1 MYALA
6 TCLASVLRG
15 TTTDAYL
22 DTVDAVVVAAAGLPA
37 AIRERTS
44 RVSGGA
50 SGQPRV
56 VRVVSGQVG
65 SGTDV
70 RIGDRLRDD
79 THGGVIYTVENV
91 TDPGGPGGTAD
102 LELELKRV
110 TGAGLGVVAG
120 PAPGGGG
127 GGTGT
132 ATTRYDQTTAATV
145 WLVDHN
151 LGRYPAAVALFMPDL
166 SEQYREYKIQHLSV
180 NSLRVSMDIPTAG
193 VALLI

>member
-15 TTTDAYL
+15 TTTDDYL
-22 DTVDAVVVAAAGLPA
+22 DTVDAVTVATAGLPA

-50 SGQPRV
+50 TGQPRV
-56 VRVVSGQVG
+56 VRTVAGQVR

-91 TDPGGPGGTAD
+91 TDPGGPGNTAD

-110 TGAGLGVVAG
+110 TAGGLGALPG
-120 PAPGGGG
+120 LPPGGGG
-127 GGTGT
+127 GTPGPG
-132 ATTRYDQTTAATV
+132 TTRYDQTTAATV

>member
-1 MYALA
+1 
-6 TCLASVLRG
+6 VLRG
-15 TTTDAYL
+15 TTTDDYL
-22 DTVDAVVVAAAGLPA
+22 DTVDADTVASSGVPA

-50 SGQPRV
+50 TGQPRV
-56 VRVVSGQVG
+56 VRVVSGQVR

-79 THGGVIYTVENV
+79 THGVIYTVENV
-91 TDPGGPGGTAD
+91 TDPGGPGNTAD

-110 TGAGLGVVAG
+110 TAGGLGALPG
-120 PAPGGGG
+120 LPPGGGG
-127 GGTGT
+127 GTPGPG
-132 ATTRYDQTTAATV
+132 TTRYDQTTAATV